1 MKRKL
6 NFELIPDGCWYYNL
20 RSVLTKEQWDFIKKD
35 AKERSGGKCAA
46 CGRKTA
52 SLDAHEQWE
61 YDEKNGVQKLKNVI
75 AVCKDCHAAIHI
87 NRTWLKGDPERAE
100 NHYMKVN
107 GCSYTE
113 MRADMGKANETQK
126 RLNLVS
132 EWKLDLSWLK
142 RYIKD

>member
-20 RSVLTKEQWDFIKKD
+20 RSVLSKEPRDFIKKD
-35 AKERSGGKCAA
+35 AKERSGGKCAV
-46 CGRKTA
+46 CGKKTA

-107 GCSYTE
+107 GCSYAE

>member
-20 RSVLTKEQWDFIKKD
+20 RSVLSKEQWDFIKKD
-35 AKERSGGKCAA
+35 AKERSGGKCAV

-61 YDEKNGVQKLKNVI
+61 YDEKTGVQKLKNVI
-75 AVCKDCHAAIHI
+75 AVCKDCHAVIHI

-126 RLNLVS
+126 RLKLVS

-142 RYIKD
+142 RYIKG

>member
-20 RSVLTKEQWDFIKKD
+20 RSVLSKEQWDFIKKD
-35 AKERSGGKCAA
+35 AKERSGGKCAV

>member
-20 RSVLTKEQWDFIKKD
+20 RSVLSKEQWDFIKKD
-35 AKERSGGKCAA
+35 AKERSGGKCAV

-75 AVCKDCHAAIHI
+75 AVCKDCHAAIHR
-87 NRTWLKGDPERAE
+87 N
-100 NHYMKVN
+100 
-107 GCSYTE
+107 
-113 MRADMGKANETQK
+113 
-126 RLNLVS
+126 
-132 EWKLDLSWLK
+132 
-142 RYIKD
+142 